1 MVDGITA
8 SLRVAASGLE
18 AQAMRLRIVS
28 ENLANAESAGRTP
41 GADPYRRKDVL
52 FAAEL
57 DRLSGATMVE
67 VSGTRNDPSPPRL
80 EYRPGHPAADAAGYV
95 KLPNVNLIIEL
106 ADMRQANR
114 SYEANLQ
121 VIKQGREMLSMTID
135 LLRSGA

>member
-1 MVDGITA
+1 MIDGITA
-8 SLRVAASGLE
+8 SLQVAASGLE
-18 AQAMRLRIVS
+18 AQAMRLRTVS

-41 GADPYRRKDVL
+41 GADPYRRKNIL

-67 VSGTRNDPSPPRL
+67 VSGTRPDPSPFRL
-80 EYRPGHPAADAAGYV
+80 EFQPGHPAADGNGYV

-121 VIKQGREMLSMTID
+121 VIRQGREMLSMTID